1 MVVAQWSSFTG
12 CAGVPPSV
20 GLAVAEGRLVAP
32 LGVHPASEDGC
43 CLLGAF
49 TVTGG
54 RSTVVVVV
62 DGPMR

>member
-43 CLLGAF
+43 CLLCAF
-49 TVTGG
+49 TITGG
-54 RSTVVVVV
+54 RSAVVVVM